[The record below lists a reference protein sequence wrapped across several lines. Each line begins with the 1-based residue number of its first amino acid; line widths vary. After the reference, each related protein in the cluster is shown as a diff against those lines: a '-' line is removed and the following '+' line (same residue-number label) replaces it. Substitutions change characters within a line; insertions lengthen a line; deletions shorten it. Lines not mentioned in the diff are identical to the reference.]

1 MLNHKDPEVG
11 LMLGL
16 LEGQRDYAMG
26 TAAALA
32 KENAQLKERI
42 SELEALLPQETENKD
57 AI

>member
-1 MLNHKDPEVG
+1 
-11 LMLGL
+11 MLGL